1 MPILQTGTTYIDG
14 NQVTST
20 NLNAAVN
27 DATFASDAVDNYTTQ
42 LSGSGQIIVKD
53 KGITAAKLENAAQG
67 QLFIGNGNGFTL
79 SSLTAGTGIDL
90 EIGAGSITIEST
102 GSMGGNSGNIANA
115 IIRANGTGGNTIQSS
130 GITIDNDN
138 NIAGANNITAGNV
151 VNVTS
156 ASGYQVNG
164 TKVLGAQGGAITDL
178 IVNYTE
184 ADFDDGSPDHTI
196 PSLVASKLNLT
207 NARINTIL
215 AALRTHGI
223 IAS

>member
-1 MPILQTGTTYIDG
+1 MAILQTGTTYSDG

-27 DATFASDAVDNYTTQ
+27 AATFVSGAVDDVTTQ

-53 KGITAAKLENAAQG
+53 GGITAAKLGTAAQG
-67 QLFIGNGNGFTL
+67 QLFIGNGSGFTL

-90 EIGAGSITIEST
+90 EIGAGSIVIEST
-102 GSMGGNSGNIANA
+102 GSMGGSSGSTDNA

-130 GITIDNDN
+130 SITIDDSN
-138 NIAGANNITAGNV
+138 NIAGANNITVGNV

-156 ASGYQVNG
+156 ANGYQVNG
-164 TKVLGAQGGAITDL
+164 TKVLGAQGTAINSLSASYIDTDFDNGTGGTDPQSVADAFNITD
-178 IVNYTE
+178 
-184 ADFDDGSPDHTI
+184 
-196 PSLVASKLNLT
+196 
-207 NARINTIL
+207 ARINTIL

-223 IAS
+223 IAT

>member
-1 MPILQTGTTYIDG
+1 MAILQTGTTYSDG

-27 DATFASDAVDNYTTQ
+27 AATFVSGAVDNVTTQ

-53 KGITAAKLENAAQG
+53 GGITAAKLGTANNNQI
-67 QLFIGNGNGFTL
+67 FIGNGTGFSKKLL
-79 SSLTAGTGIDL
+79 SAGDGIALTVDANSI
-90 EIGAGSITIEST
+90 EISSSGSI
-102 GSMGGNSGNIANA
+102 GGTSGGTDNA

-130 GITIDNDN
+130 SITIDDSN

-156 ASGYQVNG
+156 ANGYQVNG
-164 TKVLGAQGGAITDL
+164 TKVLGAQGAGIADLNDVFDYGDFTNGSGGTDP
-178 IVNYTE
+178 E
-184 ADFDDGSPDHTI
+184 A
-196 PSLVASKLNLT
+196 VASEFNDT
-207 NARINTIL
+207 NARINLIL

-223 IAS
+223 IAT

>member
-1 MPILQTGTTYIDG
+1 MAILQTGTTYSDG

-27 DATFASDAVDNYTTQ
+27 AATFVSGAVDNVTTQ

-53 KGITAAKLENAAQG
+53 GGITAAKLGTAAQG
-67 QLFIGNGNGFTL
+67 QLFIGNGSGFTL

-90 EIGAGSITIEST
+90 EIGAGSIVIEST
-102 GSMGGNSGNIANA
+102 GSMGGSSGSTDNA

-130 GITIDNDN
+130 SITIDDSN
-138 NIAGANNITAGNV
+138 NIAGANNITVGNV

-156 ASGYQVNG
+156 ANGYQVNG
-164 TKVLGAQGGAITDL
+164 TKVLGAQGAAITDL
-178 IVNYTE
+178 NAIYSET
-184 ADFDDGSPDHTI
+184 DFDNGSLDHTA
-196 PSLVASKLNLT
+196 PGLVANAFNIT
-207 NARINTIL
+207 NAKINTIL
-215 AALRTHGI
+215 AALETHGI

>member
-1 MPILQTGTTYIDG
+1 MAILQTGTTYSDG

-27 DATFASDAVDNYTTQ
+27 AATFVSGAVDNVTTQ

-53 KGITAAKLENAAQG
+53 GGITAAKLGTAAQG
-67 QLFIGNGNGFTL
+67 QLFIGNGSGFTL

-90 EIGAGSITIEST
+90 EIGAGSIVIEST
-102 GSMGGNSGNIANA
+102 GSMGGSSGSTDNA

-130 GITIDNDN
+130 SITIDDSN
-138 NIAGANNITAGNV
+138 NIAGANNVTVGNV

-156 ASGYQVNG
+156 ANGYQVNG
-164 TKVLGAQGGAITDL
+164 TKVLGAQGAAINSLSAGYIDTDFDNGTGGTDPQSVADAFNITD
-178 IVNYTE
+178 
-184 ADFDDGSPDHTI
+184 A
-196 PSLVASKLNLT
+196 K
-207 NARINTIL
+207 INTIL

-223 IAS
+223 IAT

>member
-1 MPILQTGTTYIDG
+1 MAILQTGNTYSDG

-27 DATFASDAVDNYTTQ
+27 AATFVSGAVDNVTTQ

-53 KGITAAKLENAAQG
+53 KGITAAKLGTAAQG
-67 QLFIGNGNGFTL
+67 QLFIGNGTGFAL
-79 SSLTAGTGIDL
+79 SSLTAGTGISL
-90 EIGAGSITIEST
+90 TAGAGSITIEST
-102 GSMGGNSGNIANA
+102 GSMGGSSGSTDNA
-115 IIRANGTGGNTIQSS
+115 IIRADGTGGNTIQSS
-130 GITIDNDN
+130 SITIDDSN

-164 TKVLGAQGGAITDL
+164 TKVLGAQGTAINSLSASYIDTDFDNGTGGTDPQSVADAFNITD
-178 IVNYTE
+178 
-184 ADFDDGSPDHTI
+184 
-196 PSLVASKLNLT
+196 
-207 NARINTIL
+207 ARINTIL

-223 IAS
+223 IAT

>member
-1 MPILQTGTTYIDG
+1 MPILQTGTTYSDG

-27 DATFASDAVDNYTTQ
+27 AATFVSGAVDNVTTQ

-53 KGITAAKLENAAQG
+53 GGITAAKLGNAAQG
-67 QLFIGNGNGFTL
+67 QLFIGNGSGFTL

-90 EIGAGSITIEST
+90 EIGAGSIVIEST
-102 GSMGGNSGNIANA
+102 GSMGGSSGSTDNA

-130 GITIDNDN
+130 SITIDDSN
-138 NIAGANNITAGNV
+138 NIAGANNITAGNL

-156 ASGYQVNG
+156 TNGYQVNG
-164 TKVLGAQGGAITDL
+164 TKVLGAQGAAINSLNASYSDA
-178 IVNYTE
+178 N
-184 ADFDDGSPDHTI
+184 FDDGSGGTD
-196 PSLVASKLNLT
+196 PSLVAGVFNIT

-223 IAS
+223 IDS

>member
-1 MPILQTGTTYIDG
+1 MAILQTGNTYSDG

-27 DATFASDAVDNYTTQ
+27 AATFVSGAVDDVTTQ

-53 KGITAAKLENAAQG
+53 KGITAAKLGTAAQG
-67 QLFIGNGNGFTL
+67 QLFIGNGTGFAL
-79 SSLTAGTGIDL
+79 SSLTAGTGISL
-90 EIGAGSITIEST
+90 TAGAGSITIEST
-102 GSMGGNSGNIANA
+102 GSMGGSSGSTDNA
-115 IIRANGTGGNTIQSS
+115 IIRADGTGGNTIQSS
-130 GITIDNDN
+130 SITIDDSN

-164 TKVLGAQGGAITDL
+164 TKVLGAQGTAINSLSASYIDTDFDNGTGGTDPQSVADAFNITD
-178 IVNYTE
+178 
-184 ADFDDGSPDHTI
+184 
-196 PSLVASKLNLT
+196 
-207 NARINTIL
+207 ARINTIL

-223 IAS
+223 IAT

>member
-1 MPILQTGTTYIDG
+1 MAILQTGTTYSDG

-27 DATFASDAVDNYTTQ
+27 AATFVSGAVDNVTTQ

-53 KGITAAKLENAAQG
+53 GGITAAKLGTAAQG
-67 QLFIGNGNGFTL
+67 QLFIGNGTGFTL

-90 EIGAGSITIEST
+90 EIGAGSIVIEST
-102 GSMGGNSGNIANA
+102 GSMGGSSGSTDNA

-130 GITIDNDN
+130 SITIDDSN
-138 NIAGANNITAGNV
+138 NIAGANNVTVGNV

-156 ASGYQVNG
+156 TNGYQVNG
-164 TKVLGAQGGAITDL
+164 TKVLGVQGSAIATLDVSYSYGDFTNGEDGTDPQAVADAFNITD
-178 IVNYTE
+178 
-184 ADFDDGSPDHTI
+184 
-196 PSLVASKLNLT
+196 
-207 NARINTIL
+207 ARINLIL

-223 IAS
+223 IAT

>member
-1 MPILQTGTTYIDG
+1 MAILQTGNTYSDG

-27 DATFASDAVDNYTTQ
+27 AATFVSGAVDNVTTQ

-53 KGITAAKLENAAQG
+53 KGITAAKLGTAAQG
-67 QLFIGNGNGFTL
+67 QLFIGNGTGFAL
-79 SSLTAGTGIDL
+79 SSLTAGTGISL
-90 EIGAGSITIEST
+90 TAGAGSITIEST
-102 GSMGGNSGNIANA
+102 GSMGGSSGSTDNA
-115 IIRANGTGGNTIQSS
+115 IIRADGTGGNTIQSS
-130 GITIDNDN
+130 SITIDDSN

-164 TKVLGAQGGAITDL
+164 TKVLGAQGAAINSLSASYIDTDFDNGTGGTDPQSVADAFNITD
-178 IVNYTE
+178 
-184 ADFDDGSPDHTI
+184 
-196 PSLVASKLNLT
+196 
-207 NARINTIL
+207 ARINTIL